1 MSRYVFKM
9 PDLGEGT
16 VSAEVVAWHVKPG
29 DLVQEDQVMCE
40 VMTEKAAVEMPAPVT
55 GRILS
60 ITGQPGD
67 MVAVGSELVVFDTD
81 ATSAAAGDAP
91 AAKTPVPPPPEPLV
105 PQHRS
110 TDVAPQGAQ
119 SNVAP
124 QGAQSNK
131 IPANEKQQLASAAA
145 SASAAPMHSSNGTG
159 THKRVMASPASRR
172 RAAEAG
178 LDLATVSGT
187 GAGGRIE
194 PADIDS
200 ALAAGAAHNAPPS
213 MNARANATR
222 EPRNGTEEVKIIGLR
237 RVIAERLTES
247 ARSIPQYSY
256 VEECDLT
263 RLEGLRKHLNDRR
276 PPSAPPLTFLPFI
289 VAALARVLDKFPQ
302 CNALYDSARGVLVKH
317 KAVHV
322 GIATQTPQ
330 GLKVP
335 VVRNVESRAL
345 HDLAAEIRRV
355 AEAARSNKS
364 PREELTG
371 STITITS
378 LGKLGGIAST
388 PMINM
393 PEVSII
399 GINKAIERAVVVDGQ
414 ITVRLMMNL
423 SSSFDHRFVDGFDA
437 ASMIQ
442 ALKDLLEQPA
452 TIFIV

>member
-60 ITGQPGD
+60 IQGEPGD

-91 AAKTPVPPPPEPLV
+91 AAKTPPPPPAEPLT
-105 PQHRS
+105 PQRRAA
-110 TDVAPQGAQ
+110 DQQVAAPAGAQ
-119 SNVAP
+119 SN
-124 QGAQSNK
+124 ND
-131 IPANEKQQLASAAA
+131 KQQVAAA
-145 SASAAPMHSSNGTG
+145 ANGANGNGTG
-159 THKRVMASPASRR
+159 ENKGARVMVSPASRR
-172 RAAEAG
+172 RAVEAG
-178 LDLATVSGT
+178 LDLTTVTGT
-187 GAGGRIE
+187 GPAGRIE
-194 PADIDS
+194 PGDIDS
-200 ALAAGAAHNAPPS
+200 ALAAGAARGAPPS
-213 MNARANATR
+213 MNARANAPHP
-222 EPRNGTEEVKIIGLR
+222 PRNGTEEVKIIGLR
-237 RVIAERLTES
+237 RLIAERLTES

-263 RLEGLRKHLNDRR
+263 RLEALRKHLNDRR
-276 PPSAPPLTFLPFI
+276 PASAPPLTFLPFI
-289 VAALARVLDKFPQ
+289 VAGLARVLEKFPQ
-302 CNALYDSARGVLVKH
+302 CNALYDTTRGVLVKH

-335 VVRNVESRAL
+335 VVRNAESRAL

-355 AEAARSNKS
+355 AEAARNNKS

-371 STITITS
+371 STITVTS

-414 ITVRLMMNL
+414 ITVRLMMN
-423 SSSFDHRFVDGFDA
+423 
-437 ASMIQ
+437 
-442 ALKDLLEQPA
+442 
-452 TIFIV
+452 

>member
-60 ITGQPGD
+60 ISGEPGD

-91 AAKTPVPPPPEPLV
+91 AAKTPPAAPAEPMT
-105 PQHRS
+105 PQRRA
-110 TDVAPQGAQ
+110 TDKP
-119 SNVAP
+119 
-124 QGAQSNK
+124 
-131 IPANEKQQLASAAA
+131 NEKLEVAAA
-145 SASAAPMHSSNGTG
+145 ANGANGGNDTG
-159 THKRVMASPASRR
+159 THKSARVMVSPASRR

-178 LDLATVSGT
+178 LDLSTVTGT
-187 GAGGRIE
+187 GPAGRIE
-194 PADIDS
+194 PGDIDS
-200 ALAAGAAHNAPPS
+200 ALASGAARGAPPS

-222 EPRNGTEEVKIIGLR
+222 EARNGTEEVKIIGLR

-276 PPSAPPLTFLPFI
+276 PPAAPPLTFLPFI

-302 CNALYDSARGVLVKH
+302 CNALYDASRGVLVKH

-355 AEAARSNKS
+355 AEAARNNKS

-442 ALKDLLEQPA
+442 ALKDSLEQPA
-452 TIFIV
+452 TIFIDG

>member
-29 DLVQEDQVMCE
+29 DLVHEDQVMCE

-67 MVAVGSELVVFDTD
+67 MVAVGAELVVFDTD
-81 ATSAAAGDAP
+81 ATSAASGDAP
-91 AAKTPVPPPPEPLV
+91 VAKAPAPTPPEPLT
-105 PQHRS
+105 PQPHRRASDQS
-110 TDVAPQGAQ
+110 TTP
-119 SNVAP
+119 S
-124 QGAQSNK
+124 
-131 IPANEKQQLASAAA
+131 EKQQVAAA
-145 SASAAPMHSSNGTG
+145 ANGNGTG
-159 THKRVMASPASRR
+159 THKASRVMASPASRR

-178 LDLATVSGT
+178 LDLATVTGT
-187 GAGGRIE
+187 GVAGRIE
-194 PADIDS
+194 PGDIDS
-200 ALAAGAAHNAPPS
+200 ALAAGAARGAPPS

-222 EPRNGTEEVKIIGLR
+222 DARAGTEEVKIIGLR

-247 ARSIPQYSY
+247 AKSIPQYSY
-256 VEECDLT
+256 VEELDLT
-263 RLEGLRKHLNDRR
+263 RLEALRKHLNDRR
-276 PPSAPPLTFLPFI
+276 PPAAPPLTFLPFI
-289 VAALARVLDKFPQ
+289 VAALARVLEKFPQ
-302 CNALYDSARGVLVKH
+302 CNALYDTARGVLVKH
-317 KAVHV
+317 KGVHV

-335 VVRNVESRAL
+335 VVRNAESRAL

-355 AEAARSNKS
+355 SEAARANKS

-371 STITITS
+371 STITVTS

-393 PEVSII
+393 PEVAII

-423 SSSFDHRFVDGFDA
+423 SSSFDHRFVDGYDA

-452 TIFIV
+452 TIFIG

>member
-29 DLVQEDQVMCE
+29 DLVKEDQVMCE

-55 GRILS
+55 GRIIS
-60 ITGQPGD
+60 VAGQPGD

-81 ATSAAAGDAP
+81 ADTSTGTDTETKPETKPEAAAEPP
-91 AAKTPVPPPPEPLV
+91 AYGRRA
-105 PQHRS
+105 
-110 TDVAPQGAQ
+110 TDKQSNGAQ
-119 SNVAP
+119 GKAR
-124 QGAQSNK
+124 
-131 IPANEKQQLASAAA
+131 KQISTPDGNGAAA
-145 SASAAPMHSSNGTG
+145 HDDGVTSNTG
-159 THKRVMASPASRR
+159 RVMASPASRR

-178 LDLATVSGT
+178 LDLSTITGSGP
-187 GAGGRIE
+187 AGRIE
-194 PADIDS
+194 PADIDH
-200 ALAAGAAHNAPPS
+200 ALAAGKARSASPS
-213 MNARANATR
+213 MAARANATHAA
-222 EPRNGTEEVKIIGLR
+222 RNGTEEVKIIGLR

-256 VEECDLT
+256 VEEVDLT
-263 RLEGLRKHLNDRR
+263 RLEALRKHLNDRR
-276 PPSAPPLTFLPFI
+276 PAAAPPLTFLPFI
-289 VAALARVLDKFPQ
+289 VAALARVLEKFPQ

-335 VVRNVESRAL
+335 VVRHAESRAL
-345 HDLAAEIRRV
+345 HDLAAEMRRV
-355 AEAARSNKS
+355 AEAARANKS

-371 STITITS
+371 STITVTS
-378 LGKLGGIAST
+378 LGKLGGLAST

-393 PEVSII
+393 PEVAII

-414 ITVRLMMNL
+414 VVVRLMMNL

-452 TIFIV
+452 TIFIDA

>member
-60 ITGQPGD
+60 IQGAPGD

-91 AAKTPVPPPPEPLV
+91 AARTPPPAPAEPLT
-105 PQHRS
+105 PKAALKQ
-110 TDVAPQGAQ
+110 
-119 SNVAP
+119 
-124 QGAQSNK
+124 
-131 IPANEKQQLASAAA
+131 PASKQPGEKEQVAAA
-145 SASAAPMHSSNGTG
+145 AAINGTSG
-159 THKRVMASPASRR
+159 DGKSARVMVSPASRR

-178 LDLATVSGT
+178 LDLSTVAGT
-187 GAGGRIE
+187 GPAGRIE
-194 PADIDS
+194 PGDIDS
-200 ALAAGAAHNAPPS
+200 ALAAGAARGAPPS
-213 MNARANATR
+213 INARANAPH

-276 PPSAPPLTFLPFI
+276 PPAAPPLTFLPFI

-322 GIATQTPQ
+322 GVATQTPQ

-335 VVRNVESRAL
+335 VVRNAESRSL

-355 AEAARSNKS
+355 AEAARNNKS

-414 ITVRLMMNL
+414 ITIRLMMNL

-442 ALKDLLEQPA
+442 ALKDSLEQPA
-452 TIFIV
+452 TIFID

>member
-16 VSAEVVAWHVKPG
+16 VTAEVVAWHVKPG

-55 GRILS
+55 GRVIS
-60 ITGQPGD
+60 ISGQPGD
-67 MVAVGSELVVFDTD
+67 MVAVGSDLIVFDTD
-81 ATSAAAGDAP
+81 ATSAASGDGPAARAP
-91 AAKTPVPPPPEPLV
+91 APPAEVPVTP
-105 PQHRS
+105 QRRS
-110 TDVAPQGAQ
+110 TDTPKGAQ
-119 SNVAP
+119 TKSP
-124 QGAQSNK
+124 AQD
-131 IPANEKQQLASAAA
+131 AAA
-145 SASAAPMHSSNGTG
+145 PASNGSDTG
-159 THKRVMASPASRR
+159 AHKAGRVMASPASRR

-178 LDLATVSGT
+178 LDLATVTGT
-187 GAGGRIE
+187 GPAGRIE
-194 PADIDS
+194 PGDIDS
-200 ALAAGAAHNAPPS
+200 ALASGAAQGAPPS

-222 EPRNGTEEVKIIGLR
+222 EARNGIEEVKIIGLR

-276 PPSAPPLTFLPFI
+276 PAAAPPLTFLPFI
-289 VAALARVLDKFPQ
+289 VAALARVLEKFPQ

-345 HDLAAEIRRV
+345 HDLAGEIRRV

-393 PEVSII
+393 PEVAII
-399 GINKAIERAVVVDGQ
+399 GINKAIERPIAVDGQ
-414 ITVRLMMNL
+414 IAIRLMMNL
-423 SSSFDHRFVDGFDA
+423 SSSFDHRFVDGYDA

-452 TIFIV
+452 TIFIDG

>member
-1 MSRYVFKM
+1 M
-9 PDLGEGT
+9 P
-16 VSAEVVAWHVKPG
+16 S
-29 DLVQEDQVMCE
+29 
-40 VMTEKAAVEMPAPVT
+40 PVT
-55 GRILS
+55 GRIVS

-81 ATSAAAGDAP
+81 AASAAAGDAP
-91 AAKTPVPPPPEPLV
+91 AAKMPPPSAPVPLTPPV
-105 PQHRS
+105 PALQRRS
-110 TDVAPQGAQ
+110 TDRKTADPQAP
-119 SNVAP
+119 P
-124 QGAQSNK
+124 
-131 IPANEKQQLASAAA
+131 AAA
-145 SASAAPMHSSNGTG
+145 EPAEANGSG
-159 THKRVMASPASRR
+159 SHKRVMASPASRR

-178 LDLATVSGT
+178 LDLATVAGT
-187 GAGGRIE
+187 GPAGRIA
-194 PADIDS
+194 PGDIDS
-200 ALAAGAAHNAPPS
+200 ALAAGAARNSPPS

-222 EPRNGTEEVKIIGLR
+222 DARDGTEEVKIIGLR

-256 VEECDLT
+256 VEEVDIT
-263 RLEGLRKHLNDRR
+263 RLEALRKHLNDRR
-276 PPSAPPLTFLPFI
+276 PPAAPPLTFLPFI
-289 VAALARVLDKFPQ
+289 IAGLTRVLEKFPQ

-335 VVRNVESRAL
+335 VVRNAESRAL

-355 AEAARSNKS
+355 SEAARNNKS

-371 STITITS
+371 STITVTS
-378 LGKLGGIAST
+378 LGKLGGLAST

-393 PEVSII
+393 PEVAII

-423 SSSFDHRFVDGFDA
+423 SSSFDHRFVDGYDA

-442 ALKDLLEQPA
+442 AMKDLLEQPA
-452 TIFIV
+452 TIFIDG

>member
-60 ITGQPGD
+60 ITGEPGD

-81 ATSAAAGDAP
+81 ATSAASGDAP
-91 AAKTPVPPPPEPLV
+91 VAK
-105 PQHRS
+105 
-110 TDVAPQGAQ
+110 AP
-119 SNVAP
+119 AP
-124 QGAQSNK
+124 A
-131 IPANEKQQLASAAA
+131 PAPKPAVTAKPAAAA
-145 SASAAPMHSSNGTG
+145 SPAESTNGTG
-159 THKRVMASPASRR
+159 THKAGRVMASPASRR

-187 GAGGRIE
+187 GPAGRIA
-194 PADIDS
+194 PGDIDS
-200 ALAAGAAHNAPPS
+200 ALAAGAARGAPPS

-222 EPRNGTEEVKIIGLR
+222 EPRDGTEEVKIIGLR

-256 VEECDLT
+256 VEEVDLT

-276 PPSAPPLTFLPFI
+276 PASAPPLTFLPFI
-289 VAALARVLDKFPQ
+289 VAALARVLEKFPQ
-302 CNALYDSARGVLVKH
+302 CNALYDTARGVLVKH

-322 GIATQTPQ
+322 GVATQTPQ

-335 VVRNVESRAL
+335 VVRNAESRAL

-355 AEAARSNKS
+355 AEAARANKS

-414 ITVRLMMNL
+414 IAVRLMMNL
-423 SSSFDHRFVDGFDA
+423 SSSFDHRFVDGYDA

-452 TIFIV
+452 TIFID

>member
-55 GRILS
+55 GRIVS
-60 ITGQPGD
+60 ISGEPGD
-67 MVAVGSELVVFDTD
+67 MIAVGAELVVFDTD
-81 ATSAAAGDAP
+81 GTSAAAGDAP
-91 AAKTPVPPPPEPLV
+91 AVKTAERPPEPV
-105 PQHRS
+105 NYGRRASDKP
-110 TDVAPQGAQ
+110 DGEKPAAEPDAGAR
-119 SNVAP
+119 A
-124 QGAQSNK
+124 
-131 IPANEKQQLASAAA
+131 AAA
-145 SASAAPMHSSNGTG
+145 SGGSAAHVPPAANKHGG
-159 THKRVMASPASRR
+159 RIMASPASRR

-178 LDLATVSGT
+178 LDLSTVAGT
-187 GAGGRIE
+187 GPAGRIE
-194 PADIDS
+194 PGDIDS
-200 ALAAGAAHNAPPS
+200 ALAAGGARGAPPS

-222 EPRNGTEEVKIIGLR
+222 EARNGTEEVKIIGLR

-256 VEECDLT
+256 VEECDIT
-263 RLEGLRKHLNDRR
+263 RLEALRKHLNDRR
-276 PPSAPPLTFLPFI
+276 PAGAPPLTFLPFI
-289 VAALARVLDKFPQ
+289 VAGLARVLEKFPQ

-322 GIATQTPQ
+322 GIATQTSQ

-355 AEAARSNKS
+355 SEAARSNKS

-371 STITITS
+371 STITVTS
-378 LGKLGGIAST
+378 LGKLGGVAST
-388 PMINM
+388 PMVNM
-393 PEVSII
+393 PEVAII
-399 GINKAIERAVVVDGQ
+399 GINKAIERPIAVDGQ
-414 ITVRLMMNL
+414 IAIRLMMNL

-452 TIFIV
+452 TIFID

>member
-1 MSRYVFKM
+1 MSRYIFKM

-40 VMTEKAAVEMPAPVT
+40 VMTEKAAVEMPSPVT
-55 GRILS
+55 GRIVS

-81 ATSAAAGDAP
+81 AASAAAGDAP
-91 AAKTPVPPPPEPLV
+91 AAKMPPPSPPVPLTPPVQTL
-105 PQHRS
+105 QRRS
-110 TDVAPQGAQ
+110 TDRKSPGDQAP
-119 SNVAP
+119 P
-124 QGAQSNK
+124 
-131 IPANEKQQLASAAA
+131 AAA
-145 SASAAPMHSSNGTG
+145 EPAEANGSG
-159 THKRVMASPASRR
+159 SHKRVMASPASRR

-178 LDLATVSGT
+178 LDLATVAGT
-187 GAGGRIE
+187 GPAGRIA
-194 PADIDS
+194 PGDIDS
-200 ALAAGAAHNAPPS
+200 ALAAGAARNSPPS

-222 EPRNGTEEVKIIGLR
+222 DARDGTEEVKIIGLR

-256 VEECDLT
+256 VEEVDIT
-263 RLEGLRKHLNDRR
+263 RLEALRKHLNDRR
-276 PPSAPPLTFLPFI
+276 PPAAPPLTFLPFI
-289 VAALARVLDKFPQ
+289 IAGLTRVLEKFPQ

-335 VVRNVESRAL
+335 VVRNAESRAL

-355 AEAARSNKS
+355 SEAARNNKS

-371 STITITS
+371 STITVTS
-378 LGKLGGIAST
+378 LGKLGGLAST

-393 PEVSII
+393 PEVAII

-423 SSSFDHRFVDGFDA
+423 SSSFDHRFVDGYDA

-442 ALKDLLEQPA
+442 AMKDLLEQPA
-452 TIFIV
+452 TIFIDG

>member
-55 GRILS
+55 GRVLS
-60 ITGQPGD
+60 ISGQPGD
-67 MVAVGSELVVFDTD
+67 MVAVGSDLIVFDTD
-81 ATSAAAGDAP
+81 ATSAASGDGPAARAPAPPPEVPLTPQRRATDKQPSQAP
-91 AAKTPVPPPPEPLV
+91 AA
-105 PQHRS
+105 Q
-110 TDVAPQGAQ
+110 
-119 SNVAP
+119 
-124 QGAQSNK
+124 
-131 IPANEKQQLASAAA
+131 AA
-145 SASAAPMHSSNGTG
+145 SSGNGTG
-159 THKRVMASPASRR
+159 THKAARVMASPASRR

-178 LDLATVSGT
+178 LDLATVTGT
-187 GAGGRIE
+187 GPAGRIE
-194 PADIDS
+194 PGDIDS
-200 ALAAGAAHNAPPS
+200 ALASGAAQGAPPS

-222 EPRNGTEEVKIIGLR
+222 EARNGIEEVKIIGLR

-276 PPSAPPLTFLPFI
+276 PAAAPPLTFLPFI
-289 VAALARVLDKFPQ
+289 VAALARVLEKFPQ
-302 CNALYDSARGVLVKH
+302 CNALYDGTRGVLVKH

-322 GIATQTPQ
+322 GIATQTSQ

-371 STITITS
+371 STITVTS

-393 PEVSII
+393 PEVAII
-399 GINKAIERAVVVDGQ
+399 GINKAIERPIAVDGQ
-414 ITVRLMMNL
+414 IAIRLMMNL

-452 TIFIV
+452 TIFIDG

>member
-1 MSRYVFKM
+1 
-9 PDLGEGT
+9 
-16 VSAEVVAWHVKPG
+16 
-29 DLVQEDQVMCE
+29 
-40 VMTEKAAVEMPAPVT
+40 
-55 GRILS
+55 
-60 ITGQPGD
+60 
-67 MVAVGSELVVFDTD
+67 
-81 ATSAAAGDAP
+81 
-91 AAKTPVPPPPEPLV
+91 
-105 PQHRS
+105 
-110 TDVAPQGAQ
+110 
-119 SNVAP
+119 
-124 QGAQSNK
+124 
-131 IPANEKQQLASAAA
+131 
-145 SASAAPMHSSNGTG
+145 
-159 THKRVMASPASRR
+159 MASPASRR

-187 GAGGRIE
+187 GPAGRIA
-194 PADIDS
+194 PGDIDS
-200 ALAAGAAHNAPPS
+200 ALAAGAARGVPPS

-222 EPRNGTEEVKIIGLR
+222 EPRDGTEEVKIIGLR

-256 VEECDLT
+256 VEEVDLT

-276 PPSAPPLTFLPFI
+276 PAAAPPLTFLPFI
-289 VAALARVLDKFPQ
+289 VAALARVLEKFPQ
-302 CNALYDSARGVLVKH
+302 CNALYDTARGVLVKH

-322 GIATQTPQ
+322 GVATQTPQ

-335 VVRNVESRAL
+335 VVRNAESRAL

-355 AEAARSNKS
+355 AEAARANKS
-364 PREELTG
+364 PRDELTG

-414 ITVRLMMNL
+414 IAVRLMMNL
-423 SSSFDHRFVDGFDA
+423 SSSFDHRFVDGYDA

-452 TIFIV
+452 TIFIDG

>member
-1 MSRYVFKM
+1 MSRYIFKM

-29 DLVQEDQVMCE
+29 DLVHEDQVMCE

-55 GRILS
+55 GRVIS

-81 ATSAAAGDAP
+81 ATSAASGDAP
-91 AAKTPVPPPPEPLV
+91 VAKAPAPPPPEPLTPQRRAADQV
-105 PQHRS
+105 P
-110 TDVAPQGAQ
+110 
-119 SNVAP
+119 
-124 QGAQSNK
+124 
-131 IPANEKQQLASAAA
+131 EKPAAA
-145 SASAAPMHSSNGTG
+145 AAANGNGTG
-159 THKRVMASPASRR
+159 THKAGRVMASPASRR

-178 LDLATVSGT
+178 LDLATVTGT
-187 GAGGRIE
+187 GPAGRIA
-194 PADIDS
+194 PGDIDS
-200 ALAAGAAHNAPPS
+200 ALAAGAAQGAPPS

-222 EPRNGTEEVKIIGLR
+222 DARNGTEEVKIIGLR

-247 ARSIPQYSY
+247 AKSIPQYSY
-256 VEECDLT
+256 VEEIDLT
-263 RLEGLRKHLNDRR
+263 RLEALRKHLNDRR
-276 PPSAPPLTFLPFI
+276 PAAAPPLTFLPFI
-289 VAALARVLDKFPQ
+289 VAALARVLAKFPQ
-302 CNALYDSARGVLVKH
+302 CNALYDTARGVLVKH
-317 KAVHV
+317 NAVHV

-335 VVRNVESRAL
+335 VVRNAESRAL
-345 HDLAAEIRRV
+345 HDLAGEIRRV
-355 AEAARSNKS
+355 SEAARANKS

-371 STITITS
+371 STITVTS

-393 PEVSII
+393 PEVAII

-423 SSSFDHRFVDGFDA
+423 SSSFDHRFVDGYDA

-452 TIFIV
+452 TIFID

>member
-60 ITGQPGD
+60 TQGQPGD

-81 ATSAAAGDAP
+81 ATSAAAGAEPAARTPPPAP
-91 AAKTPVPPPPEPLV
+91 AEPL
-105 PQHRS
+105 
-110 TDVAPQGAQ
+110 APQRRATDQAGGKQA
-119 SNVAP
+119 S
-124 QGAQSNK
+124 
-131 IPANEKQQLASAAA
+131 EKTTVAAA
-145 SASAAPMHSSNGTG
+145 SETNGTQNG
-159 THKRVMASPASRR
+159 AEKSARVMVSPASRR

-178 LDLATVSGT
+178 LDLSTVAGT
-187 GAGGRIE
+187 GPAGRIE
-194 PADIDS
+194 PGDIDS
-200 ALAAGAAHNAPPS
+200 ALAAGAARGAPPS
-213 MNARANATR
+213 INARANATHA
-222 EPRNGTEEVKIIGLR
+222 PRNGTEEVKIIGLR

-263 RLEGLRKHLNDRR
+263 RLEALRKHLNDRR
-276 PPSAPPLTFLPFI
+276 PPAAPPLTFLPFI

-335 VVRNVESRAL
+335 VVRNAESRSL

-355 AEAARSNKS
+355 SEAARANKS

-371 STITITS
+371 STITVTS

-414 ITVRLMMNL
+414 IAVRLMMNL
-423 SSSFDHRFVDGFDA
+423 SSSFDHRFVDGYDCA
-437 ASMIQ
+437 LMIQ
-442 ALKDLLEQPA
+442 ALKDSLEQPA
-452 TIFIV
+452 MIFID

>member
-60 ITGQPGD
+60 IQGQPGD

-91 AAKTPVPPPPEPLV
+91 AAKTPPPPPAEPL
-105 PQHRS
+105 
-110 TDVAPQGAQ
+110 APQRRATD
-119 SNVAP
+119 
-124 QGAQSNK
+124 K
-131 IPANEKQQLASAAA
+131 PAGDKVHGEKLQAAA
-145 SASAAPMHSSNGTG
+145 AHGANGNG
-159 THKRVMASPASRR
+159 ANKGARVMVSPASRR
-172 RAAEAG
+172 RAVEAG
-178 LDLATVSGT
+178 LDLSTVTGT
-187 GAGGRIE
+187 GPAGRIE
-194 PADIDS
+194 PGDIDS
-200 ALAAGAAHNAPPS
+200 ALAAGAARGAPPS
-213 MNARANATR
+213 MSARANASHA
-222 EPRNGTEEVKIIGLR
+222 PRNGTEEVKIIGLR

-276 PPSAPPLTFLPFI
+276 PPAAPPLTFLPFI

-355 AEAARSNKS
+355 AEAARNNKS

-414 ITVRLMMNL
+414 ITIRLMMNL

-442 ALKDLLEQPA
+442 ALKDSLEQPA
-452 TIFIV
+452 TIFID

>member
-40 VMTEKAAVEMPAPVT
+40 VMTEKAAVEMPSPVT
-55 GRILS
+55 GRIVS
-60 ITGQPGD
+60 IHGQPGD

-91 AAKTPVPPPPEPLV
+91 AAKTPPPSPPEPLTPPV
-105 PQHRS
+105 QHNRRAS
-110 TDVAPQGAQ
+110 DRQPTGGMSDAGSAGA
-119 SNVAP
+119 
-124 QGAQSNK
+124 AQ
-131 IPANEKQQLASAAA
+131 AG
-145 SASAAPMHSSNGTG
+145 SSNGSG

-178 LDLATVSGT
+178 LDLSTIMGT
-187 GAGGRIE
+187 GPAGRIE
-194 PADIDS
+194 PGDIDS
-200 ALAAGAAHNAPPS
+200 ALASGAARHAPPS

-222 EPRNGTEEVKIIGLR
+222 DARNGTEEVKIIGLR

-256 VEECDLT
+256 VEEVDIT
-263 RLEGLRKHLNDRR
+263 RLEALRKHLNDRR
-276 PPSAPPLTFLPFI
+276 PAAAPPLTFLPFI
-289 VAALARVLDKFPQ
+289 IAGLTRVLEKFPQ

-322 GIATQTPQ
+322 GIATQTAQ

-335 VVRNVESRAL
+335 VVRNAESRSL

-355 AEAARSNKS
+355 SEAARANKS

-371 STITITS
+371 STITVTS

-423 SSSFDHRFVDGFDA
+423 SSSFDHRFVDGYDA

-452 TIFIV
+452 TIFID

>member
-29 DLVQEDQVMCE
+29 DLVHEDQVMCE

-81 ATSAAAGDAP
+81 ATSAASGDAP
-91 AAKTPVPPPPEPLV
+91 VAKAPAPTQPEPLTPHP
-105 PQHRS
+105 PQRRAS
-110 TDVAPQGAQ
+110 DKATTAA
-119 SNVAP
+119 
-124 QGAQSNK
+124 
-131 IPANEKQQLASAAA
+131 EKAAA
-145 SASAAPMHSSNGTG
+145 RGRRRHSNGGDNGTG
-159 THKRVMASPASRR
+159 THKASRVMASPASRR

-178 LDLATVSGT
+178 LDLATVTGT
-187 GAGGRIE
+187 GPAGRIE
-194 PADIDS
+194 PGDIDS
-200 ALAAGAAHNAPPS
+200 ALAAGAARGAPPS

-222 EPRNGTEEVKIIGLR
+222 DARAGTEEVKIIGLR

-247 ARSIPQYSY
+247 AKSIPQYSY
-256 VEECDLT
+256 VEELDLT
-263 RLEGLRKHLNDRR
+263 RLEALRKHLNDRR
-276 PPSAPPLTFLPFI
+276 PPAAPPLTFLPFI
-289 VAALARVLDKFPQ
+289 VAALARVLEKFPQ
-302 CNALYDSARGVLVKH
+302 CNALYDTARGVLVKH
-317 KAVHV
+317 KGVHV

-335 VVRNVESRAL
+335 VVRNAESRAL

-355 AEAARSNKS
+355 SEAARANKS

-371 STITITS
+371 STITVTS

-393 PEVSII
+393 PEVAII

-423 SSSFDHRFVDGFDA
+423 SSSFDHRFVDGYDA

-452 TIFIV
+452 TIFIG

>member
-1 MSRYVFKM
+1 
-9 PDLGEGT
+9 
-16 VSAEVVAWHVKPG
+16 
-29 DLVQEDQVMCE
+29 
-40 VMTEKAAVEMPAPVT
+40 
-55 GRILS
+55 
-60 ITGQPGD
+60 

-91 AAKTPVPPPPEPLV
+91 AAKTPPPVPAEPLT
-105 PQHRS
+105 PKRRREA
-110 TDVAPQGAQ
+110 TDCR
-119 SNVAP
+119 
-124 QGAQSNK
+124 
-131 IPANEKQQLASAAA
+131 AAA
-145 SASAAPMHSSNGTG
+145 ANGTQ
-159 THKRVMASPASRR
+159 RQRR
-172 RAAEAG
+172 RQIVARHGVAG
-178 LDLATVSGT
+178 IAPPRRRGRARPVYRRGH
-187 GAGGRIE
+187 GPAGRIE
-194 PADIDS
+194 PGDIDS
-200 ALAAGAAHNAPPS
+200 ALAAGAARGAPPS
-213 MNARANATR
+213 INARANAPHA
-222 EPRNGTEEVKIIGLR
+222 PRNGTEEVKIIGLR

-276 PPSAPPLTFLPFI
+276 PPAAPPLTFLPFI

-322 GIATQTPQ
+322 GVATQTPQ

-355 AEAARSNKS
+355 AEAARNNKS

-414 ITVRLMMNL
+414 ITIRLMMNL

-442 ALKDLLEQPA
+442 ALKDSLEQPA
-452 TIFIV
+452 TIFID

>member
-60 ITGQPGD
+60 IQGEPGD

-91 AAKTPVPPPPEPLV
+91 AAKTPPPAEPLA
-105 PQHRS
+105 QQRRA
-110 TDVAPQGAQ
+110 TDKP
-119 SNVAP
+119 
-124 QGAQSNK
+124 K
-131 IPANEKQQLASAAA
+131 PAGGKQAGEKQEIAAA
-145 SASAAPMHSSNGTG
+145 ANGNGAGNAENKSS
-159 THKRVMASPASRR
+159 RVMVSPASRR

-178 LDLATVSGT
+178 LDLSTVTGT
-187 GAGGRIE
+187 GPAGRIE
-194 PADIDS
+194 PGDIDS
-200 ALAAGAAHNAPPS
+200 ALAAGAARGTPPS
-213 MNARANATR
+213 INARANAAH

-276 PPSAPPLTFLPFI
+276 PPAAPPLTFLPFI

-322 GIATQTPQ
+322 GVATQTPQ

-335 VVRNVESRAL
+335 VVRNAESRSL

-355 AEAARSNKS
+355 AEAARNNKS

-414 ITVRLMMNL
+414 ICVRLMMNL

-442 ALKDLLEQPA
+442 ALKDSLEQPA
-452 TIFIV
+452 TIFID

>member
-29 DLVQEDQVMCE
+29 DLVHEDQVMCE

-55 GRILS
+55 GRVIS
-60 ITGQPGD
+60 VTGQPGD

-81 ATSAAAGDAP
+81 ATSAASGDAP
-91 AAKTPVPPPPEPLV
+91 VSKAPAPPPPEPLT
-105 PQHRS
+105 PQRRAA
-110 TDVAPQGAQ
+110 DVAPAA
-119 SNVAP
+119 AP
-124 QGAQSNK
+124 SR
-131 IPANEKQQLASAAA
+131 PAAAAA
-145 SASAAPMHSSNGTG
+145 SNGNGKSS
-159 THKRVMASPASRR
+159 RVMASPASRR

-178 LDLATVSGT
+178 LDLSTVTGT
-187 GAGGRIE
+187 GHAGRIA
-194 PADIDS
+194 PGDIDS
-200 ALAAGAAHNAPPS
+200 ALAAGAAQGAPPS

-222 EPRNGTEEVKIIGLR
+222 DARGGTEEVKIIGLR

-247 ARSIPQYSY
+247 AKSIPQYSY
-256 VEECDLT
+256 VEEIALT
-263 RLEGLRKHLNDRR
+263 RLEALRKHLNDRR
-276 PPSAPPLTFLPFI
+276 PAAAPPLTFLPFI
-289 VAALARVLDKFPQ
+289 VAALARVLAKFPQ

-317 KAVHV
+317 NAVHV

-335 VVRNVESRAL
+335 VVRNAESRAL

-355 AEAARSNKS
+355 SEAARANKS

-371 STITITS
+371 STITVTS
-378 LGKLGGIAST
+378 LGKLGGLAST

-399 GINKAIERAVVVDGQ
+399 GVNKAIERAVVVDGQ
-414 ITVRLMMNL
+414 IAVRLMMNL
-423 SSSFDHRFVDGFDA
+423 SSSFDHRFVDGYDC

-452 TIFIV
+452 TIFID

>member
-60 ITGQPGD
+60 TTGQPGD

-91 AAKTPVPPPPEPLV
+91 AAKTPPPVPAEPLT
-105 PQHRS
+105 PK
-110 TDVAPQGAQ
+110 AG
-119 SNVAP
+119 
-124 QGAQSNK
+124 
-131 IPANEKQQLASAAA
+131 EKQQIAATA
-145 SASAAPMHSSNGTG
+145 NGTQSNGEG
-159 THKRVMASPASRR
+159 KSSRVMVSPASRR
-172 RAAEAG
+172 RAVEAG
-178 LDLATVSGT
+178 LDLSTVAGT
-187 GAGGRIE
+187 GPAGRIE
-194 PADIDS
+194 PGDIDS
-200 ALAAGAAHNAPPS
+200 ALAAGAARGAPPS
-213 MNARANATR
+213 INARANAPHA
-222 EPRNGTEEVKIIGLR
+222 PRNGTEEVKIIGLR

-276 PPSAPPLTFLPFI
+276 PPAAPPLTFLPFI

-302 CNALYDSARGVLVKH
+302 CNAVYDSARGVLVKH

-322 GIATQTPQ
+322 GVATQTPQ

-335 VVRNVESRAL
+335 VVRNVESRSL

-355 AEAARSNKS
+355 AEAARNNKS
-364 PREELTG
+364 PRDELTG

-414 ITVRLMMNL
+414 ITIRLMMNL

-442 ALKDLLEQPA
+442 ALKDSLEQPA
-452 TIFIV
+452 TIFID

>member
-60 ITGQPGD
+60 IQGEPGD
-67 MVAVGSELVVFDTD
+67 MVAVGSELVVFETD
-81 ATSAAAGDAP
+81 ATSAAAGAEPVAKVTAPP
-91 AAKTPVPPPPEPLV
+91 AAEPLT
-105 PQHRS
+105 QHRRAS
-110 TDVAPQGAQ
+110 DRQPAANGAQ
-119 SNVAP
+119 SNGSG
-124 QGAQSNK
+124 QNK
-131 IPANEKQQLASAAA
+131 A
-145 SASAAPMHSSNGTG
+145 G
-159 THKRVMASPASRR
+159 RVMVSPASRR

-178 LDLATVSGT
+178 LDLTTVTGT
-187 GAGGRIE
+187 GPAGRIE
-194 PADIDS
+194 PGDIDS
-200 ALAAGAAHNAPPS
+200 ALAAGAARHAPPS
-213 MNARANATR
+213 LNARANATR
-222 EPRNGTEEVKIIGLR
+222 EPRAGTEEIKIIGLR

-247 ARSIPQYSY
+247 AKSIPQYSY

-263 RLEGLRKHLNDRR
+263 RLEALRKHLNDRR
-276 PPSAPPLTFLPFI
+276 PASAPPLTFLPFI
-289 VAALARVLDKFPQ
+289 VAALARVLEKFPQ
-302 CNALYDSARGVLVKH
+302 CNALYDTARGVLVKH

-335 VVRNVESRAL
+335 VVRNAESRAL

-355 AEAARSNKS
+355 SEAARTNKS

-414 ITVRLMMNL
+414 IVVRLMMNL
-423 SSSFDHRFVDGFDA
+423 SSSFDHRFVDGYDA

-452 TIFIV
+452 TIFIDG

>member
-55 GRILS
+55 GRIVS
-60 ITGQPGD
+60 INGQPGD

-91 AAKTPVPPPPEPLV
+91 AAKTPSPPPPEPMT
-105 PQHRS
+105 PAAHNRRAS
-110 TDVAPQGAQ
+110 DRPVAARHD
-119 SNVAP
+119 
-124 QGAQSNK
+124 
-131 IPANEKQQLASAAA
+131 EKQAVASAANGA
-145 SASAAPMHSSNGTG
+145 SHVDTSATG
-159 THKRVMASPASRR
+159 SHKRVMASPASRR

-178 LDLATVSGT
+178 LDLSTVTGT

-194 PADIDS
+194 PGDIDS
-200 ALAAGAAHNAPPS
+200 ALASGAARGAPPS

-222 EPRNGTEEVKIIGLR
+222 QPRNGTEEVKIIGLR

-263 RLEGLRKHLNDRR
+263 RLEALRKHLNDRR
-276 PPSAPPLTFLPFI
+276 PPAAPPLTFLPFI
-289 VAALARVLDKFPQ
+289 VSALTRVLGKFPQ

-317 KAVHV
+317 HAVHV
-322 GIATQTPQ
+322 GVATQTPQ

-335 VVRNVESRAL
+335 VVRNAESRSL

-355 AEAARSNKS
+355 SEAARNNKS

-371 STITITS
+371 STITVTS

-399 GINKAIERAVVVDGQ
+399 GINKAIERPVVVDGQ

-452 TIFIV
+452 TIFID

>member
-1 MSRYVFKM
+1 MSRYIFKM

-60 ITGQPGD
+60 ISGQPGD
-67 MVAVGSELVVFDTD
+67 MVAVGAELVVFDTD
-81 ATSAAAGDAP
+81 ATSAASGDAP
-91 AAKTPVPPPPEPLV
+91 VAKAPPPPAPEPMV
-105 PQHRS
+105 PQRRA
-110 TDVAPQGAQ
+110 TDPAPA
-119 SNVAP
+119 SPAP
-124 QGAQSNK
+124 TPS
-131 IPANEKQQLASAAA
+131 PAAA
-145 SASAAPMHSSNGTG
+145 AANGNGTG
-159 THKRVMASPASRR
+159 THKAARVMASPASRR

-178 LDLATVSGT
+178 LDLATVTGT
-187 GAGGRIE
+187 GPAGRIA
-194 PADIDS
+194 PGDIDS
-200 ALAAGAAHNAPPS
+200 ALASGAAQGAPPS

-222 EPRNGTEEVKIIGLR
+222 ETRNGTEEVKIIGLR

-256 VEECDLT
+256 VEEVDLT
-263 RLEGLRKHLNDRR
+263 GLETLRKHLNSRR
-276 PPSAPPLTFLPFI
+276 PPAAPPLTFLPFI
-289 VAALARVLDKFPQ
+289 VSALTRVLEKFPQ
-302 CNALYDSARGVLVKH
+302 CNALYDGARGVLVKH

-335 VVRNVESRAL
+335 VVRNAESRAL

-355 AEAARSNKS
+355 SESARANKS

-371 STITITS
+371 STITVTS

-414 ITVRLMMNL
+414 IVVRLMMNL
-423 SSSFDHRFVDGFDA
+423 SSSFDHRFVDGYDA

-452 TIFIV
+452 TIFID

>member
-1 MSRYVFKM
+1 
-9 PDLGEGT
+9 
-16 VSAEVVAWHVKPG
+16 VANG
-29 DLVQEDQVMCE
+29 
-40 VMTEKAAVEMPAPVT
+40 
-55 GRILS
+55 
-60 ITGQPGD
+60 
-67 MVAVGSELVVFDTD
+67 
-81 ATSAAAGDAP
+81 
-91 AAKTPVPPPPEPLV
+91 
-105 PQHRS
+105 
-110 TDVAPQGAQ
+110 
-119 SNVAP
+119 
-124 QGAQSNK
+124 
-131 IPANEKQQLASAAA
+131 
-145 SASAAPMHSSNGTG
+145 NGTG
-159 THKRVMASPASRR
+159 THKAGRVMASPASRR

-178 LDLATVSGT
+178 LDLATVTGT
-187 GAGGRIE
+187 GPAGRIA
-194 PADIDS
+194 PGDIDS
-200 ALAAGAAHNAPPS
+200 ALAAGAAQGAPPS

-222 EPRNGTEEVKIIGLR
+222 ETRNGTEEVKIIGLR

-256 VEECDLT
+256 VEEVDLT
-263 RLEGLRKHLNDRR
+263 GLETLRKHLNSRR

-289 VAALARVLDKFPQ
+289 VSALTRVLEKFPQ

-335 VVRNVESRAL
+335 VVRNAESRAL

-355 AEAARSNKS
+355 SEAARANKS
-364 PREELTG
+364 PRDELTG
-371 STITITS
+371 STITVTS
-378 LGKLGGIAST
+378 LGKLGGVAST

-414 ITVRLMMNL
+414 IVVRLMMNL

-452 TIFIV
+452 TIFID

>member
-40 VMTEKAAVEMPAPVT
+40 VMTEKAAVEVPAPVT
-55 GRILS
+55 GRVLS
-60 ITGQPGD
+60 VSGQPGD

-81 ATSAAAGDAP
+81 ATSAASGDAP
-91 AAKTPVPPPPEPLV
+91 AARSPAPPPEVPLT
-105 PQHRS
+105 PQPKARAS
-110 TDVAPQGAQ
+110 TLEPSAP
-119 SNVAP
+119 
-124 QGAQSNK
+124 
-131 IPANEKQQLASAAA
+131 A
-145 SASAAPMHSSNGTG
+145 SASAAPAAANGTG
-159 THKRVMASPASRR
+159 THKAARVMASPASRR

-178 LDLATVSGT
+178 LDLTTVTGT
-187 GAGGRIE
+187 GPAGRIA
-194 PADIDS
+194 PGDIDS
-200 ALAAGAAHNAPPS
+200 ALAAGAAQGAQPS

-222 EPRNGTEEVKIIGLR
+222 DARNGTEEVRIIGLR

-256 VEECDLT
+256 VEEVDLT
-263 RLEGLRKHLNDRR
+263 RLEALRKHLNDRR
-276 PPSAPPLTFLPFI
+276 PPAAPPLTFLPFI
-289 VAALARVLDKFPQ
+289 VAALTRVLEKFPQ

-335 VVRNVESRAL
+335 VVRNAESRAL

-355 AEAARSNKS
+355 SEAARANKS

-371 STITITS
+371 STITVTS

-423 SSSFDHRFVDGFDA
+423 SSSFDHRFVDGYDCA
-437 ASMIQ
+437 LMIQ

-452 TIFIV
+452 TIFID